1 VKKSNKSINVDKNKR
16 DFVKKAA
23 YAAPVIM
30 TMAAAPSFAGTGSG
44 WQQET
49 PPAAASSSVQG
60 ATRGV
65 TRDGRSRG
73 VTRDGRSR
81 S

>member
-1 VKKSNKSINVDKNKR
+1 MNESNKNVDLNKR

-44 WQQET
+44 FPQPQRGQ
-49 PPAAASSSVQG
+49 PHSPQPSSFG
-60 ATRGV
+60 ARTDRHN
-65 TRDGRSRG
+65 GRSRPS
-73 VTRDGRSR
+73 GRS
-81 S
+81 

>member
-1 VKKSNKSINVDKNKR
+1 MKKSNKNINVDQNKR

-44 WQQET
+44 WQQGQT
-49 PPAAASSSVQG
+49 IPQARAQAQSV
-60 ATRGV
+60 RGV
-65 TRDGRSRG
+65 SRDGRSR
-73 VTRDGRSR
+73 R
-81 S
+81 

>member
-1 VKKSNKSINVDKNKR
+1 MEKSNKSINVDQNKR

-44 WQQET
+44 FQQR
-49 PPAAASSSVQG
+49 PIRPQPQAIG
-60 ATRGV
+60 PIRGQH
-65 TRDGRSRG
+65 
-73 VTRDGRSR
+73 RDGRSR

>member
-1 VKKSNKSINVDKNKR
+1 MKKSNKSIDVDINKR

-49 PPAAASSSVQG
+49 PPQASSVKG

-81 S
+81 R

>member
-1 VKKSNKSINVDKNKR
+1 MKKSNKSINVDQNKR

-44 WQQET
+44 WRQEAT
-49 PPAAASSSVQG
+49 PQASSVSV
-60 ATRGV
+60 RGV
-65 TRDGRSRG
+65 SRDGRSRG
-73 VTRDGRSR
+73 
-81 S
+81 